1 MLDPTCTCVAL
12 TNESPVWRS
21 VVAPALRVASA
32 LDGRPLDIA
41 SIDPTDHEA
50 LLHRGALKAL
60 ETAALVV
67 VDLAALDP
75 PAFRLVE
82 WLARVRPGSALL
94 LRTGT
99 AALPFELHELLVRT
113 LPDVQQ
119 DGGVNARQT
128 VARLATLGAAA
139 RAHEGGTI
147 AWTSPRA
154 VESLARRREARGTR
168 VAWQTAARARH
179 AGNQEAARG
188 ALAQAVQV
196 EPRATDLLLAA
207 AVHDRLAGH
216 WHDALPRLERAV
228 RLAPHLAA
236 AWRELGLAR
245 HQAGVGEAR
254 EALARAVDLADDF
267 EALVALALSCSREGE
282 ADRAA
287 RLYARA
293 LQISDGQL
301 NLVLPALEAGARS
314 DQRIVLHRWDEERLQ
329 AVLAIRAQQAQASP
343 PEDAPW
349 SFFDVARVHLAR
361 GRTDLAE
368 AVVQAARPLLTAP
381 WQPQTLATSLEAYAA
396 AGVDVAPVRA
406 ALGLAEGHGADA
418 SANASTILRRPYV
431 AAPRDASWFVRNI
444 PCMTACPVGTDAGA
458 YVHHIAEGR
467 LAEAF
472 HVARAPNPFASVC
485 GRICAAPCED
495 ACRRGAIDAPVAIRS
510 LKRFLT
516 EQFGVEG
523 TTPRVDDVLRADAAP
538 CIEGEAYLHRVCSLE
553 RGTKGRIAIV
563 GGGPAGLAC
572 AHDLALLG
580 HEVTVFEGS
589 HQLGGMMR
597 QGIPIYRLSRDLL
610 ELEIGAILSLGID
623 VQLGTRLTADRGVGA
638 LLHEGYDAVFL
649 ASGAGSARGLDVDG
663 AHLDGVITAIE
674 YLLNANQGYRTELG
688 QRVVVVGG
696 GNVAL
701 DVARTARLG
710 RAPDPLGRT
719 PGDRGP
725 THGFGPELSSDPL
738 RHALRGSQREV
749 HVIARQPMGQWPAQR
764 TVQGTRELDEARE
777 EGIVFH
783 PLRGVRRFLGENGRL
798 MAVELAEVV
807 SLFDEHGRYAPT
819 YGAHVA
825 EVLPCEVAFLA
836 VGQEPALEYLDDLP
850 SLERT
855 RRGLVAVDRETLAT
869 THPGVYAGGD
879 AAFGPRT
886 LIEAV
891 GDGKRAARSIHAW
904 LGGARLEAPGVRFE
918 AVPARAVGTTPGY
931 ETLPRCS
938 PPQRDLDRRT
948 GIAEVELGFDPEQA
962 REQAARCLV
971 CHVQTIY
978 DGDLCIAC
986 GRCTDVCPHGCLSFV
1001 APDAV
1006 EGPPDFEPRGD
1017 VFLVKDEATC
1027 IRCGLCAER
1036 CPTGA
1041 MTMERVALEPGVC
1054 R

>member
-1 MLDPTCTCVAL
+1 VAL
-12 TNESPVWRS
+12 TNESSVWRS
-21 VVAPALRVASA
+21 VVAPALHVASA
-32 LDGRPLDIA
+32 LDGRPLHIEP
-41 SIDPTDHEA
+41 IEPTDHELLLDRETLQALEFAA
-50 LLHRGALKAL
+50 LL
-60 ETAALVV
+60 V
-67 VDLAALDP
+67 VDLAALDA

-99 AALPFELHELLVRT
+99 TALPFELHELLVRT
-113 LPDVQQ
+113 LPDAKRE
-119 DGGVNARQT
+119 GGANARQT
-128 VARLATLGAAA
+128 VARLATLGAVA
-139 RAHEGGTI
+139 RANEGGTI

-154 VESLARRREARGTR
+154 VEVLARRREGRGARA
-168 VAWQTAARARH
+168 AWQAAARARH
-179 AGNQEAARG
+179 AGNHDAARV
-188 ALAQAVQV
+188 ALGQALQAD
-196 EPRATDLLLAA
+196 PRAADLLLAA
-207 AVHDRLAGH
+207 AVHDRLAGR

-228 RLAPHLAA
+228 RRAPHLAA
-236 AWRELGLAR
+236 AWRELGLVR
-245 HQAGVGEAR
+245 QHAGVPDAR
-254 EALARAVDLADDF
+254 GALERAVDLADDF
-267 EALVALALSCSREGE
+267 EALVALAVLCSREGE
-282 ADRAA
+282 AERAA

-301 NLVLPALEAGARS
+301 NLVLPTLEAGARS
-314 DQRIVLHRWDEERLQ
+314 DRRIVLHPWDEERLQ
-329 AVLAIRAQQAQASP
+329 AVLALRAGQAQASP

-361 GRTDLAE
+361 GRVDLA
-368 AVVQAARPLLTAP
+368 ADVVRAARPLLSAP
-381 WQPQTLATSLEAYAA
+381 WQPQTFAASLEAYAA

-406 ALGLAEGHGADA
+406 ALGLVAGRSADA
-418 SANASTILRRPYV
+418 RSSGSSILRRPFQ
-431 AAPRDASWFVRNI
+431 AAPRDATWFVRNI

-458 YVHHIAEGR
+458 YVHHIAAGR

-538 CIEGEAYLHRVCSLE
+538 CIEGEAYVHRVRSLE
-553 RGTKGRIAIV
+553 RGRTGRIAVV

-580 HEVTVFEGS
+580 HGVTLFEGS

-610 ELEIGAILSLGID
+610 ELEIGAILSLGVD
-623 VQLGTRLTADRGVGA
+623 VQLGTRLAAERGVGA
-638 LLHEGYDAVFL
+638 LLREGYDAIFL
-649 ASGAGSARGLDVDG
+649 ASGAGTARGLDVDG

-674 YLLNANQGYRTELG
+674 YLLNANQGYRAELG
-688 QRVVVVGG
+688 HRVVVVGG

-710 RAPDPLGRT
+710 RAPDPLAPTSGART
-719 PGDRGP
+719 A
-725 THGFGPELSSDPL
+725 TNGFGPALANDPL

-798 MAVELAEVV
+798 VAVELAEVV
-807 SLFDEHGRYAPT
+807 SLLDEHGRYAPT

-825 EVLPCEVAFLA
+825 EVLPCDVAFLA
-836 VGQEPALEYLDDLP
+836 VGQEPALDYLDDLP

-855 RRGLVAVDRETLAT
+855 RGGLVAVDRETLAT

-891 GDGKRAARSIHAW
+891 GDGKRAARNIHAW
-904 LGGARLEAPGVRFE
+904 LGGARPEAAGVRFE
-918 AVPARAVGTTPGY
+918 VVPARAVGTTPGY
-931 ETLPRCS
+931 ETLPRCA
-938 PPQRDLDRRT
+938 PPRRDVDRRT
-948 GIAEVELGFDPEQA
+948 GIAEVDLGFDAEQA
-962 REQAARCLV
+962 RQQAARCLV

-1001 APDAV
+1001 GPEAL
-1006 EGPPDFEPRGD
+1006 ERPPDFEPRGD
-1017 VFLVKDEATC
+1017 VFLVKDEDTC

-1041 MTMERVALEPGVC
+1041 MTMERVALEPGVS